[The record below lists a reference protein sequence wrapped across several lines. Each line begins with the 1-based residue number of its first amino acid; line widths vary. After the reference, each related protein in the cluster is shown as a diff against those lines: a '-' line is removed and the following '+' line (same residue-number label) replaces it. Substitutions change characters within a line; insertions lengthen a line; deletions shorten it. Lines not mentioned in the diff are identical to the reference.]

1 MSLKI
6 TQEYM
11 DEEVIKPIM
20 KRFDDL
26 EKLIKDNDK
35 NLRMKISWM
44 SDNITKIPKKKMK
57 KK

>member
-1 MSLKI
+1 
-6 TQEYM
+6 M

>member
-1 MSLKI
+1 LSLKI